1 MQEEM
6 LLQIIKKQQEMID
19 LMLQSGIK
27 ISDTNSPNAQTFSYS
42 ATTKKQS
49 KDNNGIKT
57 FDEEGFKQ
65 YLTSKGRSENSI
77 DTYVRGVK
85 SFFKIHKTL
94 SIQHLEEYETEL
106 KNKWKPKTVNLRI
119 AGMNAYFKYI
129 KFTGF
134 EFHRSKE
141 QKKTYCNEAI
151 NEAQYAKLIT
161 WAKDN
166 APKVWLIAKVI
177 AGTGV
182 RVSELINLKTE
193 TLNQGYADIIG
204 KGNKLRRIYYPEKL
218 VNEIRN
224 YCGKIF
230 ILENKYGRQMTTR
243 GVYSLINKAS
253 EKAGIPKEVMHPHSF
268 RHFFAKEFLKNNND
282 ITLLGDLLG
291 HSDVSTTAIYTR
303 MTSAEQAKQI
313 NEIVR
318 W

>member
-1 MQEEM
+1 MQEEA
-6 LLQIIKKQQEMID
+6 LLQIIKKQQELIN

-49 KDNNGIKT
+49 
-57 FDEEGFKQ
+57 
-65 YLTSKGRSENSI
+65 
-77 DTYVRGVK
+77 
-85 SFFKIHKTL
+85 
-94 SIQHLEEYETEL
+94 
-106 KNKWKPKTVNLRI
+106 TVNLRI

-166 APKVWLIAKVI
+166 APKVWLTAKVI

-193 TLNQGYADIIG
+193 TLDRATQ
-204 KGNKLRRIYYPEKL
+204 
-218 VNEIRN
+218 
-224 YCGKIF
+224 
-230 ILENKYGRQMTTR
+230 T
-243 GVYSLINKAS
+243 
-253 EKAGIPKEVMHPHSF
+253 
-268 RHFFAKEFLKNNND
+268 
-282 ITLLGDLLG
+282 
-291 HSDVSTTAIYTR
+291 
-303 MTSAEQAKQI
+303 
-313 NEIVR
+313 
-318 W
+318 